1 MHLSEVRTTTV
12 LAADAANYSRAMS
25 LDEGRALAALAASR
39 AVIDASVAANGGRIF
54 STGGDSVLAE
64 FPLVGSAVQCAVEV
78 QRSLAEGKARG
89 TEALPYR
96 IGIHVGRVYPNG
108 EDLLGETVNIAA
120 RLESLAYPGGVCLS
134 DKVLDALEPS
144 RDFQI
149 EGIGAQTLKGI
160 RDPVGVA
167 RIRLGEP
174 DQNTETRAALSL
186 AVLPF
191 QAGPDDRHWGEGL
204 ADDLITAL
212 SRFSTLAVLSR
223 ASSFGY
229 DPRKDPQKVA
239 SALGVRFV
247 VTGAVSLSPSR
258 LRLRATLVE
267 GATGRVVW
275 AERYDRSASDA
286 LEVQDELI
294 GRIVATLVGR
304 LEETGAETAMRK
316 RAETLGA
323 FDLLM
328 RGMRHADRL
337 DPQSAQAAIACFEK
351 ALAITPDY
359 PSALAMLALMRLRDW
374 AFHPGKRDLAQAALL
389 ANRALTL
396 DPADSWCHLVA
407 GQIDMYGG
415 RLDAAEVHHK
425 KAYALNPYDARI
437 LALWSPLATYL
448 GKPDEGRRRIEKAMA
463 LNPHHPAW
471 YTTNLGL
478 ACYCS
483 HAYADGAAFYGSV
496 AEPQAGVL
504 AGLAACCAQLGET
517 GRAEAARAA
526 LLAIAPDFRASL
538 FVRNRPFKFAED
550 SEHLLDGLSKA
561 GLSD

>member
-25 LDEGRALAALAASR
+25 LDEARALAALAASR

-160 RDPVGVA
+160 REPVGVA

-174 DQNTETRAALSL
+174 DQNTETRGALSL

-328 RGMRHADRL
+328 HGMRHADRL

-407 GQIDMYGG
+407 GQIDMYGR

-517 GRAEAARAA
+517 DRAEAARAA